1 MKRSETIW
9 EQELAPIRLA
19 ARRQGGHPGISPR
32 RCWGHRGRRQPPGE
46 VAAEQLELFHLALC
60 LPWPLF
66 ILLPLKAVAIDLFF
80 FPFFPLSLPLLS
92 FPLLPS
98 SPSAGT
104 LLPRCLNGDALPVL
118 LPKRGQFFLYVLY
131 RVLPSRVNVVCA
143 GRLANS
149 PFVKLQA
156 HQVLGAAS

>member
-104 LLPRCLNGDALPVL
+104 LLPRCLSRDALPVL

>member
-32 RCWGHRGRRQPPGE
+32 RCWGHRVRRRPPGE

-60 LPWPLF
+60 LLRPLF

-80 FPFFPLSLPLLS
+80 FLF
-92 FPLLPS
+92 
-98 SPSAGT
+98 SPS
-104 LLPRCLNGDALPVL
+104 
-118 LPKRGQFFLYVLY
+118 
-131 RVLPSRVNVVCA
+131 PSHC
-143 GRLANS
+143 
-149 PFVKLQA
+149 
-156 HQVLGAAS
+156 